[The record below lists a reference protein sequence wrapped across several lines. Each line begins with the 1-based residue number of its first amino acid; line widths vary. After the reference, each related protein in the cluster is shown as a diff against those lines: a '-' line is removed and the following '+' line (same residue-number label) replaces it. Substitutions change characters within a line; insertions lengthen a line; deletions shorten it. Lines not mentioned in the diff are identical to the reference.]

1 MDKLHDVELSPRG
14 LPRNLGLK
22 LGKTTPKTYEARITL
37 LTEGHPVRE
46 TIAVARLAARAEL
59 ARQFASLDRQ
69 ARAQARRS
77 EPVQLLMTMP
87 GVGAYFGLPQKR
99 YQPGE
104 TDIAGRIS
112 KLGDDFEKR
121 MPTSN
126 CVAMIAQTPPVP

>member
-37 LTEGHPVRE
+37 L
-46 TIAVARLAARAEL
+46 
-59 ARQFASLDRQ
+59 
-69 ARAQARRS
+69 
-77 EPVQLLMTMP
+77 MTTP
-87 GVGAYFGLPQKR
+87 GVGAYFGLPQRR
-99 YQPGE
+99 YQPDE